1 MADLYVGHHAD
12 HAVDHAESCTQDGND
27 RKLFAGDA
35 LHGCLCNG
43 SFDLDVLEGKISR
56 GFVAHEHRY
65 LGNELSEFLD
75 GSALVS
81 EYRQLVK
88 DEGVV
93 KYAYLAHY
101 FSPF

>member
-12 HAVDHAESCTQDGND
+12 HTIDHAEAGAQDGND

-35 LHGCLCNG
+35 LNGCLCNG
-43 SFDLDVLEGKISR
+43 SFDLDILEGKISR
-56 GFVAHEHRY
+56 GFIAHEHRY

-81 EYRQLVK
+81 EYRQLVQ